1 MGGADAG
8 FLIEGKKPPEP
19 RGAWVAWFRPATP
32 SYFSTMRM
40 RLSRGRLLRESD
52 DAEAPPVVLVNEVAV
67 RSYWPNDDPL
77 LSRVRIGGAWRQVV
91 GVVADTRHFGLDR
104 SDRPAMYFPYS
115 QLPLRSMNL
124 VVRAASDPES
134 LAVPLRRA
142 VSELDPQMALADV
155 RPLEE
160 VISGT
165 VETPRVTSVLFAVF
179 ALSAL
184 ALAAIGLYGVLSYSV
199 GSRVR
204 EIGIR
209 MALGARSGD
218 VLRQTVGQGVLL
230 LGLGAAVGL
239 GVAFVLSR
247 LLASM
252 LFGVSPTDPWLFL
265 AAFAVLAAVA
275 ILACYLPARRAARVD
290 PIVVLRYE

>member
-1 MGGADAG
+1 
-8 FLIEGKKPPEP
+8 
-19 RGAWVAWFRPATP
+19 
-32 SYFSTMRM
+32 
-40 RLSRGRLLRESD
+40 
-52 DAEAPPVVLVNEVAV
+52 
-67 RSYWPNDDPL
+67 
-77 LSRVRIGGAWRQVV
+77 
-91 GVVADTRHFGLDR
+91 
-104 SDRPAMYFPYS
+104 MYFPYA

-124 VVRAASDPES
+124 VVRTTSDPES
-134 LAVPLRRA
+134 FAEPLRRVVA
-142 VSELDPQMALADV
+142 EIDPQMALANA

-160 VISGT
+160 VISAT
-165 VETPRVTSVLFAVF
+165 VETPRVTSTLFAVF
-179 ALSAL
+179 AISAL
-184 ALAAIGLYGVLSYSV
+184 ALAAIGLYGLLSYSV

-209 MALGARSGD
+209 MALGARGGD
-218 VLRQTVGQGVLL
+218 VLRSIVGQGVLL
-230 LGLGAAVGL
+230 LGLGAALGL

-265 AAFAVLAAVA
+265 GAFAVLTVVA

>member
-1 MGGADAG
+1 
-8 FLIEGKKPPEP
+8 
-19 RGAWVAWFRPATP
+19 
-32 SYFSTMRM
+32 
-40 RLSRGRLLRESD
+40 
-52 DAEAPPVVLVNEVAV
+52 
-67 RSYWPNDDPL
+67 
-77 LSRVRIGGAWRQVV
+77 
-91 GVVADTRHFGLDR
+91 
-104 SDRPAMYFPYS
+104 MYFPYA
-115 QLPLRSMNL
+115 QLSLRSMNI

-134 LAVPLRRA
+134 LAEPLRRA
-142 VSELDPQMALADV
+142 VSEIDPQMALADV

-160 VISGT
+160 VISAT
-165 VETPRVTSVLFAVF
+165 VESPRVTSALFGVF

-209 MALGARSGD
+209 MALGARRGD

-230 LGLGAAVGL
+230 LGLGAAIGL
-239 GVAFVLSR
+239 GVAFALSR
-247 LLASM
+247 LLASI

-265 AAFAVLAAVA
+265 GAFAVLAAVA

>member
-1 MGGADAG
+1 
-8 FLIEGKKPPEP
+8 
-19 RGAWVAWFRPATP
+19 
-32 SYFSTMRM
+32 
-40 RLSRGRLLRESD
+40 
-52 DAEAPPVVLVNEVAV
+52 
-67 RSYWPNDDPL
+67 
-77 LSRVRIGGAWRQVV
+77 
-91 GVVADTRHFGLDR
+91 VVADTRHFGLDS
-104 SDRPAMYFPYS
+104 SDRPAKNFPYA

-124 VVRAASDPES
+124 VVRAASDPEG
-134 LAVPLRRA
+134 LAIPLRRA

-155 RPLEE
+155 RSFED
-160 VISGT
+160 VISKT
-165 VETPRVTSVLFAVF
+165 VATPRVTSALFAVF

-184 ALAAIGLYGVLSYSV
+184 ALAAVGLYGLLSYSV

-218 VLRQTVGQGVLL
+218 VLRETVGQGVLL
-230 LGLGAAVGL
+230 LGLGTAIGL
-239 GVAFVLSR
+239 GVAFVLTR
-247 LLASM
+247 LLASL

-275 ILACYLPARRAARVD
+275 TLATYLPARRAARVD